1 MLYLVIL
8 IKIRYFY
15 SYRKNYIHMPQLDL
29 GIYFFQI
36 FINFLFFWFLYFYI
50 KFFVLGKLSN
60 IIKIKNFLFFN
71 NNYSYTDNS
80 VFFNKV
86 ELTYYKSNVWCN
98 FYNFSLFFSV
108 IKSKN
113 LRIFRFLHLQNIYNF
128 LNKFITQVLGNKLS
142 KVLSANLKTT
152 ILL

>member
-1 MLYLVIL
+1 
-8 IKIRYFY
+8 
-15 SYRKNYIHMPQLDL
+15 MPQLDL

-50 KFFVLGKLSN
+50 KFFILGKLSN

-80 VFFNKV
+80 VFLNQI
-86 ELTYYKSNVWCN
+86 ELSYYKSNLWNN
-98 FYNFSLFFSV
+98 FHNFSLFFNV
-108 IKSKN
+108 FQLKN
-113 LRIFRFLHLQNIYNF
+113 KKIFKFLHLQNIYNF
-128 LNKFITQVLGNKLS
+128 LNNFIIKVLNNNLFKLLS
-142 KVLSANLKTT
+142 KNLKTL

>member
-1 MLYLVIL
+1 
-8 IKIRYFY
+8 
-15 SYRKNYIHMPQLDL
+15 MPQLDL

-113 LRIFRFLHLQNIYNF
+113 LKIFRFLHLQNIYNF

>member
-1 MLYLVIL
+1 
-8 IKIRYFY
+8 
-15 SYRKNYIHMPQLDL
+15 MPQLDL

-50 KFFVLGKLSN
+50 KFFILGKLSN
-60 IIKIKNFLFFN
+60 IIKIKNFLFLN

-86 ELTYYKSNVWCN
+86 ELDYYKSNVWSN

-113 LRIFRFLHLQNIYNF
+113 VKIFRFLHLQNIYNF
-128 LNKFITQVLGNKLS
+128 LNKFIV
-142 KVLSANLKTT
+142 KVLNNKPLKILNTNLKTT

>member
-1 MLYLVIL
+1 
-8 IKIRYFY
+8 
-15 SYRKNYIHMPQLDL
+15 MPQLDL

>member
-1 MLYLVIL
+1 
-8 IKIRYFY
+8 
-15 SYRKNYIHMPQLDL
+15 MPQLDL

-113 LRIFRFLHLQNIYNF
+113 LKIFRFLHLQNIYSF

-142 KVLSANLKTT
+142 KVLSSNLKTT